1 MAVKIKFNSEKRLRF
16 RVNIIIIMNKVEKR
30 EAAFQR
36 MTAEQRKEAEAKRAL
51 RAEKKAK
58 AAAEAAKKAA
68 AQYEPSETERLLAKK
83 KFLKE
88 LALYFKA
95 VQLNKAE
102 YKPAILEGMKKE
114 LTVDDFQQLHDE
126 YVDVIRTAFFF
137 RTPVY
142 THPVKTEAADFLD
155 KVMTRYQE
163 VEWGLI
169 LGLLTEG
176 YVSKTLAGILVKHS
190 ELIIKSGLGNF
201 VARFIADIKGRN
213 GNLEEDGSVSPF
225 TPTQKKRIEE
235 LYSIYCEVEK

>member
-1 MAVKIKFNSEKRLRF
+1 
-16 RVNIIIIMNKVEKR
+16 
-30 EAAFQR
+30 
-36 MTAEQRKEAEAKRAL
+36 MTAEQRKVAEAKQKL

-68 AQYEPSETERLLAKK
+68 AAAQYEPSEAQKLLAKK

-102 YKPAILEGMKKE
+102 YKPAILESMKKE
-114 LTVDDFQQLHDE
+114 LSVEDYPRLREE
-126 YVDVIRTAFFF
+126 YVDLIRTAFFF
-137 RTPVY
+137 RTVMY
-142 THPVKTEAADFLD
+142 THPVKTEAANFLD

-163 VEWGLI
+163 AEWGLI
-169 LGLLTEG
+169 LGMLTEG
-176 YVSKTLAGILVKHS
+176 YVSKTLAGLLIKHS
-190 ELIIKSGLGNF
+190 ELIIKTGLGCF

-235 LYSIYCEVEK
+235 LYAIYCEVEK

>member
-1 MAVKIKFNSEKRLRF
+1 
-16 RVNIIIIMNKVEKR
+16 
-30 EAAFQR
+30 
-36 MTAEQRKEAEAKRAL
+36 MTAEQRKVAEAKRAL

-68 AQYEPSETERLLAKK
+68 AAQYEPNEAQKLLAKK
-83 KFLKE
+83 KFLRE

-102 YKPAILEGMKKE
+102 YKPAILDTLKKE
-114 LTVDDFQQLHDE
+114 LCVEDFPQLREE

-142 THPVKTEAADFLD
+142 THPVKTEAGNFLD

-163 VEWGLI
+163 AEWGLI
-169 LGLLTEG
+169 LGMLTEG
-176 YVSKTLAGILVKHS
+176 YVSKTLAGLLVKHS
-190 ELIIKSGLGNF
+190 ELIIKTGLGNF
-201 VARFIADIKGRN
+201 VARFISDIKERN
-213 GNLEEDGSVSPF
+213 GNLEEDDSVSPF
-225 TPTQKKRIEE
+225 TPAQRKRIEE

>member
-1 MAVKIKFNSEKRLRF
+1 
-16 RVNIIIIMNKVEKR
+16 MNATERK

-36 MTAEQRKEAEAKRAL
+36 MTAEQRKVAEAKRAL
-51 RAEKKAK
+51 RAEKKAAK
-58 AAAEAAKKAA
+58 EAEAAKKAA
-68 AQYEPSETERLLAKK
+68 TAQYEPSEAQKLLAKK

-102 YKPAILEGMKKE
+102 YKPAILDTLKKE
-114 LTVDDFQQLHDE
+114 LCVEDFPQLREE
-126 YVDVIRTAFFF
+126 YVDLIRTAFFF

-142 THPVKTEAADFLD
+142 THPVKTEAGNFLD

-163 VEWGLI
+163 AEWGLI
-169 LGLLTEG
+169 LGMLTEG
-176 YVSKTLAGILVKHS
+176 YVSKTLAGLLIKHS
-190 ELIIKSGLGNF
+190 ELIIKTGLGCF

-235 LYSIYCEVEK
+235 LYAIYCEVEK

>member
-1 MAVKIKFNSEKRLRF
+1 
-16 RVNIIIIMNKVEKR
+16 MNATERK

-36 MTAEQRKEAEAKRAL
+36 MTAEEKKVAEAKRAL

-58 AAAEAAKKAA
+58 AAKEAEAAKKAA
-68 AQYEPSETERLLAKK
+68 AAQYEPDASQKLLAKK
-83 KFLKE
+83 KFLRE

-95 VQLNKAE
+95 VRLNKAE
-102 YKPAILEGMKKE
+102 YKAAILDTMKKE
-114 LTVDDFQQLHDE
+114 LSVEDYPRLREE
-126 YVDVIRTAFFF
+126 YVDLIRTAFFF
-137 RTPVY
+137 RTVMY
-142 THPVKTEAADFLD
+142 THPVKTEAANFLD

-163 VEWGLI
+163 AEWGLI

-176 YVSKTLAGILVKHS
+176 YVSKTLAGLLVKHA
-190 ELIIKSGLGNF
+190 ELIIKTGLGEF

>member
-1 MAVKIKFNSEKRLRF
+1 
-16 RVNIIIIMNKVEKR
+16 MNKVEKR

-36 MTAEQRKEAEAKRAL
+36 MTAEEKKVAEAKQKL

-68 AQYEPSETERLLAKK
+68 AAQYEPNEAQKLLAKK
-83 KFLKE
+83 KFLRE

-102 YKPAILEGMKKE
+102 YKPAILDTLKKE
-114 LTVDDFQQLHDE
+114 LCVEDFPQLREE

-142 THPVKTEAADFLD
+142 THPVKTEAGNFLD

-163 VEWGLI
+163 AEWGLI
-169 LGLLTEG
+169 LGMLTEG
-176 YVSKTLAGILVKHS
+176 YVSKTLAGLLVKHS
-190 ELIIKSGLGNF
+190 ELIIKTGLGNF
-201 VARFIADIKGRN
+201 VARFISDIKERN
-213 GNLEEDGSVSPF
+213 GNLEEDDSVSPF
-225 TPTQKKRIEE
+225 TPAQRKRIEE